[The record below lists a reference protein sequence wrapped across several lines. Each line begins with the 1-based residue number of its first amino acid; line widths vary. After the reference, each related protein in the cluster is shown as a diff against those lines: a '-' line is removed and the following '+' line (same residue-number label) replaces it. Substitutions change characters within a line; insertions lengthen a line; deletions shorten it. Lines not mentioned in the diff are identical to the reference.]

1 LIHILTNEL
10 AQFFSSAVTSNKG
23 YIVQIPVSLVE
34 DEFEGTLVVDAE
46 NWFYDP
52 TIQKW
57 KTSHPKNPSQANIR
71 EFDSRIDWRRMV
83 LDTFPKTTDQLIQ
96 YIVNLIVTKKL
107 IGPSHQDSEMNMIR
121 ITKDRVRVSFLY
133 DPYKYWC

>member
-1 LIHILTNEL
+1 
-10 AQFFSSAVTSNKG
+10 
-23 YIVQIPVSLVE
+23 
-34 DEFEGTLVVDAE
+34 
-46 NWFYDP
+46 
-52 TIQKW
+52 
-57 KTSHPKNPSQANIR
+57 
-71 EFDSRIDWRRMV
+71 MV